1 MSPFTFISRS
11 GFHTLTLAHM
21 LDSLVRVS
29 RRAES
34 LHFVKVPNGKSY
46 LQTQSP
52 NLTTNIASYPR
63 SQPDKHPQDFKA
75 RCRHLS
81 PNHDD

>member
-1 MSPFTFISRS
+1 
-11 GFHTLTLAHM
+11 M

-46 LQTQSP
+46 LQAQSL
-52 NLTTNIASYPR
+52 NNSAGIASYPSR
-63 SQPDKHPQDFKA
+63 LSNKYPQDFKA

-81 PNHDD
+81 PNHDY